1 MKPVKDNMADSPLK
15 DDSANNAVATPKVS
29 EPTPKK
35 VNKKKN
41 STKKDPNKKE
51 NFFIRIPKKIGRAF
65 VNMWKEL
72 KNVTWPS
79 FGKALS
85 STGIVLAVVA
95 VFFVVLLAF
104 DLGLGE
110 LFRLITGI
118 SAN

>member
-1 MKPVKDNMADSPLK
+1 MKPVKDNMADSPLM
-15 DDSANNAVATPKVS
+15 DDSVQNTAAPKVS

-41 STKKDPNKKE
+41 NTKKDPNKKE

-85 STGIVLAVVA
+85 STGVVLAVVA
-95 VFFVVLLAF
+95 VFFIVLLAF
-104 DLGLGE
+104 DSGLGA

-118 SAN
+118 SSN